1 MDPDP
6 PDRSRSRWKPLL
18 DFGPLL
24 VFFVVNWKWGLVAAT
39 GALVPAAIVALV
51 ASWRL
56 EGRVSKVA
64 LYGTLAVIVFGGLTL
79 ALRDETFIKVKVT
92 AINVLLGGILAVGLA
107 RKKPLLKE
115 LLGRDLR
122 MTDAGWQQLTLRF
135 TLFFFALAALNEVLR
150 RQLSDD
156 AWVSFKTFGV
166 IGATLV
172 FTLFQ
177 GPLVQ
182 RHALVEPERDRSG

>member
-1 MDPDP
+1 MDSRPAG
-6 PDRSRSRWKPLL
+6 RSRSPWKPLL

-24 VFFVVNWKWGLVAAT
+24 VFFAVNWKWGLVAAT
-39 GALVPAAIVALV
+39 GALVPAAVVALFL
-51 ASWRL
+51 SWRL
-56 EGRVSKVA
+56 EGQVSRVA
-64 LYGTLAVIVFGGLTL
+64 LYGTIAVIVFGGLTL

-92 AINVLLGGILAVGLA
+92 AINVLLGGILALGLA

-115 LLGRDLR
+115 LLGQDLR
-122 MTDAGWQQLTLRF
+122 MTDVGWHQLTLRF

-166 IGATLV
+166 IGATIV

-177 GPLVQ
+177 GPLIQ
-182 RHALVEPERDRSG
+182 KHAIEETES

>member
-1 MDPDP
+1 MDSRPDVRP
-6 PDRSRSRWKPLL
+6 RSPWKPLL

-24 VFFVVNWKWGLVAAT
+24 VFFAVNWKWGLVAAT
-39 GALVPAAIVALV
+39 GALVPVSVIALV

-56 EGRVSKVA
+56 EGRVSRIA
-64 LYGTLAVIVFGGLTL
+64 LYGTLAVIVFGTLTL
-79 ALRDETFIKVKVT
+79 ALRDEDFIKVKVT
-92 AINVLLGGILAVGLA
+92 AINALLGGILAIGLA

-115 LLGRDLR
+115 LLGQDLR
-122 MTDAGWQQLTLRF
+122 MTDAGWQRLTLRF
-135 TLFFFALAALNEVLR
+135 TLFFFALAAVNEVLR

-166 IGATLV
+166 IGATIV

-177 GPLVQ
+177 GPLIQ
-182 RHALVEPERDRSG
+182 KHAAEETER

>member
-1 MDPDP
+1 MDSDP
-6 PDRSRSRWKPLL
+6 SARSRSPWKPLL

-39 GALVPAAIVALV
+39 GALVPAAVVALV

-92 AINVLLGGILAVGLA
+92 AINVLLGGILAIGLA

-115 LLGRDLR
+115 LLGQDLR
-122 MTDAGWQQLTLRF
+122 MTDAGWHQLTLRF
-135 TLFFFALAALNEVLR
+135 MLFFFGLAALNEVLR

-182 RHALVEPERDRSG
+182 RHAVEEAKRDGPG